1 MRMIDLHCNKL
12 LPRSTFQCTALYF
25 HKPPSFAYFLAIL
38 HTIHHKRSI
47 ILPSSFTVSRSH
59 RGFTRLIL
67 SAIIW
72 NFKTLLCLNFN
83 SHLLH
88 TKGFWI
94 CRQEQHHKDS
104 LMLRTIFKWLW
115 CWSCLCKQS
124 SDHMTPK
131 LTHRTLGCA
140 CQRLISTSA
149 SSRYFAQTWIPPHNE
164 AQHWNTVPVEQ
175 CEIILQWFDQGQE
188 NSCPACPADNSIL
201 PRRRNRGF

>member
-1 MRMIDLHCNKL
+1 MIDLHCNKL
-12 LPRSTFQCTALYF
+12 LPRSA
-25 HKPPSFAYFLAIL
+25 PPSISINHHLLQNCLAIL
-38 HTIHHKRSI
+38 HMIHHKRSI
-47 ILPSSFTVSRSH
+47 ILPSSFTVSRST
-59 RGFTRLIL
+59 RFTRSVL
-67 SAIIW
+67 SAMIC

-149 SSRYFAQTWIPPHNE
+149 SSRYFAQTWIPPHSNE